1 MAKDAGQEDQGQQ
14 PKKVKISFEE
24 YQRISTLIVGVMKEF
39 EAQGFENIQQSEL
52 INKMVH
58 KLEVEQ

>member
-39 EAQGFENIQQSEL
+39 EAQGFENIQ
-52 INKMVH
+52 
-58 KLEVEQ
+58 